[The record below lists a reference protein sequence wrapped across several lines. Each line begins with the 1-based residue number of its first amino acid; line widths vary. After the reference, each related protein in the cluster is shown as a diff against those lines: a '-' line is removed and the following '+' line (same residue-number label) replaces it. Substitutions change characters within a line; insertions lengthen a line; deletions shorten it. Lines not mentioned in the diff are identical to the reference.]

1 MAEPGPP
8 AGEQLPKTCDEM
20 KAAIGKTGDDDK
32 ARQRL
37 LIKQSVELGCVEH
50 IPDSWE
56 VDVNG

>member
-1 MAEPGPP
+1 
-8 AGEQLPKTCDEM
+8 M
-20 KAAIGKTGDDDK
+20 KAAIGKTEDSDK

-50 IPDSWE
+50 IPDNWE